1 MKTRVKI
8 IILFTSI
15 FIGFLVSFSL
25 AIYLFISQYSYTDFY
40 KRLEI
45 RSYSYAKSELD
56 ADGGNFIKKFKGEYL
71 EPLTDEQHYIFKI
84 SDTASVIAKVEK
96 LNLPIEVINTT
107 INNGEGTGHNGEVFY
122 AGILYEKDNDLYL
135 VLTSAVNYYYGHH
148 NAYLRN
154 VLFVLIIVS
163 IILVVIISY
172 WFSKRMITPL
182 KKLTFEMNK
191 ISSES
196 LHLRLAQKQDD
207 EIGMLI
213 QTFNNM
219 LDRLETSFESQNNFI
234 SNASHELNTP
244 LTSIIGQADVVL
256 KRDRP
261 VEEYKETISNIL
273 FEAEKLEKKTKAL
286 LFLAQTGF
294 DGKTTG
300 FKKVRIDQLLFD
312 VQETVNRL
320 HPDNKVKIIMDHLPD
335 EPEKL
340 KVNGNGQLLHLA
352 ISNIVLNGYKYS
364 NNQDVT
370 ISFEEKEGIISISI
384 NDKGIGI
391 PSEELKYIYD
401 PFFRG
406 SNTGNFEGYGIG
418 MPLARNIIKLH
429 KGGLIVNSDQ
439 NKGTQVLVKFPIYTS
454 TNLK

>member
-1 MKTRVKI
+1 MKTRIKI
-8 IILFTSI
+8 ILLFTSI
-15 FIGFLVSFSL
+15 FISFLISFSL
-25 AIYLFISQYSYTDFY
+25 AIYLFISEYSYTDFY

-56 ADGGNFIKKFKGEYL
+56 ADGGAFIKQFKGEYL

-84 SDTASVIAKVEK
+84 IDTASVLREAEE
-96 LNLPIEVINTT
+96 LNLPLEVISGA
-107 INNGEGTGHNGEVFY
+107 IQNGEGNGHIGEVFY
-122 AGILYEKDNDLYL
+122 AGIIYHKDNDQYL

-148 NAYLRN
+148 NTYLRN
-154 VLFVLIIVS
+154 VLIILIIVS
-163 IILVVIISY
+163 IILVIFISY

-182 KKLTFEMNK
+182 KKLTFEMNR
-191 ISSES
+191 ISSENLNS
-196 LHLRLAQKQDD
+196 RLAQKEDD

-213 QTFNNM
+213 ETFNNM

-244 LTSIIGQADVVL
+244 LTSIIGQADVAL
-256 KRDRP
+256 NRERTI
-261 VEEYKETISNIL
+261 EEYRETIHNIL
-273 FEAEKLEKKTKAL
+273 LEAEKLENKTKAL

-294 DGKTTG
+294 DGKAIA
-300 FKKVRIDQLLFD
+300 FKEVRLDQILFD

-320 HPDNKVKIIMDHLPD
+320 HPDNKVKISLENLPD
-335 EPEKL
+335 EADLL
-340 KVNGNGQLLHLA
+340 KINGNKQLLHLA
-352 ISNIVLNGYKYS
+352 FSNIVLNGYKYS
-364 NNQDVT
+364 NNQDVL
-370 ISFEEKEGIISISI
+370 ISFGEKEGIISVSI
-384 NDKGIGI
+384 MDKGIGI

-429 KGGLIVNSDQ
+429 KGQLIVDSDQ
-439 NKGTQVLVKFPIYTS
+439 NRGTLVLVKLPI
-454 TNLK
+454 LGFL